1 MAASSFLDRPALR
14 WILGFGAWTAL
25 ALLSAIH
32 GLLLFER
39 LGSTLP
45 RGQLITDRTL
55 DWYTC
60 AIFTPFFFWMV
71 RRWPLVQGRIAK
83 GVGVYAIG
91 IALATVAKYAIYVP
105 LGQWLTPALARQS
118 LGETIL
124 RNGIPEAMAF
134 AAVLGVVLAVE
145 YARVVRERDA
155 REARLA
161 GELATAQL
169 EALTAQLQPHFLFN
183 TLHGVTALMRRD
195 PDAAETMLVR
205 LGDLLRRTLDRGDAP
220 EIPLRAELELLQ
232 HYVDIQQVRFGDR
245 LTVSVDADP
254 ALRDALVPRFLL
266 QPLVEN
272 ALQHGIGRRA
282 GPGRVSIRA
291 RERTNGAGRALEL
304 NVTDDG
310 PGLDNGRLREG
321 VGLGNTRRRLAVL
334 YGEAAGLEL
343 VRDGDQTGLTARVTL
358 PLKRAAGIAP

>member
-1 MAASSFLDRPALR
+1 MR
-14 WILGFGAWTAL
+14 WILGFGAWTAF

-32 GLLLFER
+32 GFLLFDR

-45 RGQLITDRTL
+45 RGELITHRML

-71 RRWPLVQGRIAK
+71 RRWPLVRGRIAQSAL
-83 GVGVYAIG
+83 VYGIG
-91 IALATVAKYAIYVP
+91 IALATVAKYVIYVP
-105 LGQWLTPALARQS
+105 LGQWLTPAFAERS
-118 LGETIL
+118 LKEAIL
-124 RNGIPEAMAF
+124 RNGIPECMAF
-134 AAVLGVVLAVE
+134 AALLGVVLAVE

-169 EALTAQLQPHFLFN
+169 DALTAQLQPHFLFN

-205 LGDLLRRTLDRGDAP
+205 LGDLLRKTLDRGDTP
-220 EIPLRAELELLQ
+220 EIPLQAELALLQ
-232 HYVDIQQVRFGDR
+232 LYVDIQQVRFGER
-245 LTVSVDADP
+245 LRVTVEADP
-254 ALRDALVPRFLL
+254 VLRDALVPRFLL

-272 ALQHGIGRRA
+272 ALQHGIGSRA
-282 GPGRVSIRA
+282 GRGRVLVLVQ
-291 RERTNGAGRALEL
+291 ERTDGAGSVLEL
-304 NVTDDG
+304 SVTDDG
-310 PGLDNGRLREG
+310 PGLDNGRLSEG

-334 YGEAAGLEL
+334 YGDTADLEL
-343 VRDGDQTGLTARVTL
+343 LRDGDRTGVTARVTL
-358 PLKRAAGIAP
+358 PLRRAGIPR

>member
-1 MAASSFLDRPALR
+1 M
-14 WILGFGAWTAL
+14 GFGAWTVFV
-25 ALLSAIH
+25 LLSAVH

-39 LGSTLP
+39 LGGTLP
-45 RGQLITDRTL
+45 RGQLIANRAL

-71 RRWPLVQGRIAK
+71 RRWPLVRGRIVK
-83 GVGVYAIG
+83 STVVYAVG

-105 LGQWLTPALARQS
+105 VGHWLTPAFADRTLKES
-118 LGETIL
+118 IL
-124 RNGIPEAMAF
+124 RSAIPEAMAF
-134 AAVLGVVLAVE
+134 AALLGVVLAVE
-145 YARVVRERDA
+145 YARVARERDA
-155 REARLA
+155 REARMA

-205 LGDLLRRTLDRGDAP
+205 LGDLLRQTLDRDVTP
-220 EIPLRAELELLQ
+220 EISLRAELALLQ

-245 LTVSVDADP
+245 LTVKVEADP
-254 ALRDALVPRFLL
+254 HLGDALVPRFLL

-272 ALQHGIGRRA
+272 ALQHGIGKRA
-282 GPGRVSIRA
+282 GPGQVLVVA
-291 RERTNGAGRALEL
+291 RERTNGTGNQLEL

-310 PGLDNGRLREG
+310 PGLDNGGLREG

-334 YGEAAGLEL
+334 YGDTAGLEL
-343 VRDGDQTGLTARVTL
+343 LRDGDRSGLTARVTL
-358 PLKRAAGIAP
+358 PLRRAADVAR